1 MSATADSSRGEL
13 PMNENCGQDML
24 RSDAAKW
31 LRLIVPGEQRG
42 FYEFTARGQNKI
54 SFSNFTPGS
63 VVEVARGI
71 LKTVENFSE
80 KGKRND
86 FNRNRSSPVPQEGI

>member
-1 MSATADSSRGEL
+1 MNSQPEGKTKFLFPISR
-13 PMNENCGQDML
+13 
-24 RSDAAKW
+24 
-31 LRLIVPGEQRG
+31 
-42 FYEFTARGQNKI
+42 
-54 SFSNFTPGS
+54 PGS

-86 FNRNRSSPVPQEGI
+86 FDRNRSSPVP